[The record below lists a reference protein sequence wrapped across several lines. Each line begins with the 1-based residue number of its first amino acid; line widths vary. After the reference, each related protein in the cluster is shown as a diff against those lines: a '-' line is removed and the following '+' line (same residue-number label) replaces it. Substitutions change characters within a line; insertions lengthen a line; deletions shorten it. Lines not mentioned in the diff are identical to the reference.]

1 MKPVDWD
8 GKMKDRK
15 IARRDVLRGAGAAG
29 TLAAASAS
37 ASLVPNS
44 DAKAAADPNSDTPQV
59 WLTLTPPEA
68 GFIEAAVD
76 TLIPA
81 DDLTPSGSD
90 CGVATFIDRQLA
102 GAFGSGARLYRQGP
116 FLQGKPEHGY
126 QLPLTPREFFA
137 VGIKGVNAWTAD
149 AYGQDFANL
158 NEAQRI
164 EAMQALEGG
173 TVELG
178 EISSAGFFGQLLDL
192 AMQGFFADPIYGGN
206 KGKAAWK
213 MIGFPGL
220 PAFYR
225 TRITEYRDRRYDV
238 EPLSIEDFS

>member
-1 MKPVDWD
+1 
-8 GKMKDRK
+8 MKDRK

-44 DAKAAADPNSDTPQV
+44 EAKAAAADPNSDAPRA
-59 WLTLTPPEA
+59 WLTLSPPEA
-68 GFIEAAVD
+68 AFVVAAVD

-90 CGVATFIDRQLA
+90 CGVANFIDRQLA
-102 GAFGSGARLYRQGP
+102 GAFGSGARLYRHGP

-126 QLPLTPREFFA
+126 QLSLTPREFFA
-137 VGIKGVNAWTAD
+137 AGIKAANDWAAAT
-149 AYGQDFANL
+149 YGRDFANL
-158 NEAQRI
+158 DEAQRI
-164 EAMQALEGG
+164 EAMQALEEGA
-173 TVELG
+173 VELG
-178 EISSAGFFGQLLDL
+178 EISSADFFGQLLDL

-225 TRITEYRDRRYDV
+225 TKIAEYRDRRYDV